1 MTPMLSSIKSDRLG
15 SVFAHC
21 LHRYKSI
28 WILYL
33 VIMFLVMPF
42 SFFLSFLSNPHS
54 TNIYIPTEV
63 LFHLL
68 ALGMSVALPLILFHY
83 INNRQAVDVFHSL
96 PVSRKNLFWGNYL
109 FGLAV
114 LLIPYILFGIVTL
127 GAQAVV
133 NRDLSLDV
141 DYPMILTAIIC
152 FYSTMV
158 FIMVNCGTLFE
169 SITYFGI
176 IHIGYPLFMSAVLSF
191 ISSNTYG
198 YPSNSA
204 SFIGNILY
212 SFSPVRQLLDFYPNW
227 EFYQWWKLPVLLGIA
242 VISAIL
248 GAYLYKRRKSESAG
262 QSFAYIPLF
271 YIGSLLISITVGL
284 GFVLSLGSKKITSYI
299 FGILLG
305 LAVYFILD
313 TIRNRGFRKI
323 AQTAM
328 VGCTA
333 AILVTAVFAS
343 SNLTHTFGYETRIP
357 QVQQI
362 KSVVLY
368 WNAPG
373 SLGTSALDN
382 GVTLNDR
389 ESIEAAL
396 SFHKSV
402 TANIDTLKTAFSSD
416 YLYDRENQPTG
427 MNFTEYTPYSFDDG
441 SYSASDYGNCQVQ
454 IIYIL
459 QNGFKVYREYKNCPF
474 ALTKP
479 LYDIAQS
486 EAYQEAFVQWF
497 EQENYSNCTNV
508 ALYSNLREG
517 AVSYTLSSE
526 QAARLTEA
534 ISADLTARD
543 NTSNLTPAESP
554 KGFLELNG
562 GYGRV
567 YRGITLPVYPTD
579 SNILAFL
586 EKNGYDFLEPSI
598 EEVPVAAYISKEERK
613 PLMSYP
619 TKTGRLFFCTGVGSQ
634 FGEWIPEK
642 YMAEADI
649 SSYLP
654 KFHQLTQQGLQEL
667 LTMVAPIYVTEAP
680 RDAVILNGTNY
691 LVYPQ
696 YEERV
701 KAIIN
706 SGEPVNDEEGTTSAV
721 DTEIIY

>member
-1 MTPMLSSIKSDRLG
+1 MTPMLSSVKSDRLG

-28 WILYL
+28 WILYT
-33 VIMFLVMPF
+33 ITMFLVMPF

-54 TNIYIPTEV
+54 TNIFIPTEV

-68 ALGMSVALPLILFHY
+68 ALGMSVALPLILFQY

-96 PVSRKNLFWGNYL
+96 PISRKNLFWGNYL

-114 LLIPYILFGIVTL
+114 LLIPYVLFGIVTL
-127 GAQAVV
+127 GAQTAV
-133 NRDLSLDV
+133 NNELPLEV
-141 DYPMILTAIIC
+141 DYPVILTSIIC

-176 IHIGYPLFMSAVLSF
+176 IHIGYPLFVSAVLSF

-227 EFYQWWKLPVLLGIA
+227 DYYNWWKLPVLLGISA
-242 VISAIL
+242 FVAIL

-305 LAVYFILD
+305 IAVYFILD
-313 TIRNRGFRKI
+313 TIRNRGFRKV
-323 AQTAM
+323 AQTAI

-333 AILVTAVFAS
+333 AVLVTAVFAA
-343 SNLTHTFGYETRIP
+343 SNLTHTFGYETRVP
-357 QVQQI
+357 QIQQI
-362 KSVVLY
+362 ESVVLY
-368 WNAPG
+368 WSAPG

-382 GVTLNDR
+382 GVKLNDR

-396 SFHKSV
+396 AFHKSV
-402 TANIDTLKTAFSSD
+402 TSNIDTLKTGFPSN
-416 YLYDRENQPTG
+416 YLYDSENQPVG
-427 MNFTEYTPYSFDDG
+427 INLVKYTPYSFDDG
-441 SYSASDYGNCQVQ
+441 SYPAFDYGNSRVQ
-454 IIYIL
+454 IVYVL

-486 EAYQEAFVQWF
+486 KAYQEAFVQWF
-497 EQENYSNCTNV
+497 RQEDYSDCENV
-508 ALYSNLREG
+508 ALYSSLHQG
-517 AVSYTLSSE
+517 AVSYTLSPD
-526 QAARLTEA
+526 QAVRLAKA
-534 ISADLTARD
+534 ISSDLDARD

-562 GYGRV
+562 GYGRA
-567 YRGITLPVYPTD
+567 YRAITLPVYPTD

-613 PLMSYP
+613 SLMSYP

-642 YMAEADI
+642 YAIEESGRA
-649 SSYLP
+649 YAP
-654 KFHQLTQQGLQEL
+654 KFHELTQQGLEEL
-667 LTMVAPIYVTEAP
+667 LTMIAPVYISETP
-680 RDAVILNGTNY
+680 HDAVILNGTNY

-696 YEERV
+696 YEEQV
-701 KAIIN
+701 KAIIE
-706 SGEPVNDEEGTTSAV
+706 SGQPVNYESGTIPA
-721 DTEIIY
+721 DTEIAY